1 MLPANL
7 ANPEMVGNIAEMS
20 MPTDKTTEMRT
31 RRYIPSDRHIKCFS
45 SRDPVASVSCWVY

>member
-20 MPTDKTTEMRT
+20 MQQIKLGVNPTVH
-31 RRYIPSDRHIKCFS
+31 PQ
-45 SRDPVASVSCWVY
+45 